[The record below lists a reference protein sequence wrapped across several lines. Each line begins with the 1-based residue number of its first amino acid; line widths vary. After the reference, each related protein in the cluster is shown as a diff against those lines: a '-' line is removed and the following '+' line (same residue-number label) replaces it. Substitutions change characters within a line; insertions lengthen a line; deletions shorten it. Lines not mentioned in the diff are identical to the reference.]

1 MTKKIAVVA
10 TLAAALLLLLN
21 IGAFAACTCWVNG
34 RISLHYSCAAT
45 TIGLWVYQPTDI
57 YETDWEW
64 VQVGSRTLM
73 DNETFSFTVACPF
86 GNCNGPAE
94 IRSRGDVIESFT
106 LPGRS
111 ETINLGTVYDFH
123 RCSKTKESAI
133 PPPMP

>member
-1 MTKKIAVVA
+1 MKTRIAVVF
-10 TLAAALLLLLN
+10 LAALFLLVLHTC
-21 IGAFAACTCWVNG
+21 AFAACTCWVNG
-34 RISLHYSCAAT
+34 RISLHYTCAAT
-45 TIGLWVYQPTDI
+45 TIGLWVYAPTDI
-57 YETDWEW
+57 YETQWEW
-64 VQVGSRTLM
+64 FQVGTRTLM

-94 IRSRGDVIESFT
+94 IRSRGDVLLEFT

-123 RCSKTKESAI
+123 HCSKHKESAM